1 MIGSQVLHVFTL
13 NVASTGLNATECEHQ
28 QLDYRFATVAP
39 QNRVSVMPGTTAVF
53 LKLIFSYPT
62 GEILGAQAIGQSD
75 VDKTIDI
82 IASLITMHGRV
93 SDLTDVELCY
103 SPWVSTAKNV
113 VNMVGLVAENVL
125 NDEFKQVAV
134 TQVRQLVLAGAFIID
149 AREPQE
155 YADGHIKG
163 AHNIPLSQFR
173 QRLVEIPT
181 NQPVYIHCQTGQRS
195 YNMVRAL
202 LQRGYTNVVNIAGSY
217 AELVQY
223 EYFND
228 QTTGRTSI
236 LTRT

>member
-1 MIGSQVLHVFTL
+1 
-13 NVASTGLNATECEHQ
+13 
-28 QLDYRFATVAP
+28 
-39 QNRVSVMPGTTAVF
+39 
-53 LKLIFSYPT
+53 
-62 GEILGAQAIGQSD
+62 
-75 VDKTIDI
+75 
-82 IASLITMHGRV
+82 
-93 SDLTDVELCY
+93 
-103 SPWVSTAKNV
+103 
-113 VNMVGLVAENVL
+113 
-125 NDEFKQVAV
+125 
-134 TQVRQLVLAGAFIID
+134 QVRQLVLAGAFIID

-236 LTRT
+236 

>member
-1 MIGSQVLHVFTL
+1 M
-13 NVASTGLNATECEHQ
+13 
-28 QLDYRFATVAP
+28 
-39 QNRVSVMPGTTAVF
+39 
-53 LKLIFSYPT
+53 
-62 GEILGAQAIGQSD
+62 
-75 VDKTIDI
+75 
-82 IASLITMHGRV
+82 GR
-93 SDLTDVELCY
+93 
-103 SPWVSTAKNV
+103 TAKNV

-236 LTRT
+236 LTRA

>member
-1 MIGSQVLHVFTL
+1 
-13 NVASTGLNATECEHQ
+13 
-28 QLDYRFATVAP
+28 
-39 QNRVSVMPGTTAVF
+39 
-53 LKLIFSYPT
+53 
-62 GEILGAQAIGQSD
+62 
-75 VDKTIDI
+75 
-82 IASLITMHGRV
+82 
-93 SDLTDVELCY
+93 
-103 SPWVSTAKNV
+103 
-113 VNMVGLVAENVL
+113 MVGLVAENVL

-228 QTTGRTSI
+228 QTTG
-236 LTRT
+236 